1 MLDARLTTT
10 LLLSHGVRH
19 TRNRWRISVSP
30 GSSLKN
36 PWKLPDDPDPD
47 LDPHPDSDLDPDP
60 DRVLDPDTDSDLD
73 PDSDPGPDRDPALT
87 FKGEPC
93 CRQPV
98 LPATAGHV

>member
-19 TRNRWRISVSP
+19 IRNRRRNSVSP
-30 GSSLKN
+30 GNSLEK

-60 DRVLDPDTDSDLD
+60 DRVLDPHTDSDLD
-73 PDSDPGPDRDPALT
+73 PDPDPGSNPPARIT
-87 FKGEPC
+87 
-93 CRQPV
+93 
-98 LPATAGHV
+98 